1 MKFLRNPAWLAVL
14 IGVLA
19 IAVSLALYFD
29 ARSVKKLRVE
39 ILSNSPLV
47 SINTDLPKEIQ
58 ILYKTVPVKSL
69 SLILL
74 RIANTGTE
82 PIKESDYSDP
92 IRVTM
97 SQSASV
103 GEVTIQETRPDT
115 IELAPIIS
123 ASNQVELPKVL
134 LNPGDQAVLRILV
147 LNNDSTLRITARI
160 VGVSALDIQSVLERS
175 DTKAPR
181 WASVLLGT
189 LIAFLIL
196 LISALLIWWS
206 RTMVEWRRKRFGFD
220 PARYYYTLAQ
230 GGMLTLPFSK
240 DTASASGALTQ
251 VIGYLD
257 KAFTW
262 DVTYMERIKN
272 DPSFSQLLG
281 YEKYKDITAK
291 HKARTPDAPSTSE
304 KEPTGE

>member
-74 RIANTGTE
+74 RIANTGSE

-123 ASNQVELPKVL
+123 ASNQVELPKV
-134 LNPGDQAVLRILV
+134 
-147 LNNDSTLRITARI
+147 
-160 VGVSALDIQSVLERS
+160 
-175 DTKAPR
+175 
-181 WASVLLGT
+181 
-189 LIAFLIL
+189 
-196 LISALLIWWS
+196 
-206 RTMVEWRRKRFGFD
+206 
-220 PARYYYTLAQ
+220 
-230 GGMLTLPFSK
+230 
-240 DTASASGALTQ
+240 
-251 VIGYLD
+251 
-257 KAFTW
+257 
-262 DVTYMERIKN
+262 
-272 DPSFSQLLG
+272 
-281 YEKYKDITAK
+281 
-291 HKARTPDAPSTSE
+291 
-304 KEPTGE
+304 